1 MDKIPKEFMTLL
13 KDETKSFAFLATIMP
28 DLSPQVTPVWFNTDG
43 ENILIN
49 TAKGRV
55 KDLNMRSRPE
65 VALAIPNPENPYN
78 YLQIRGRVVEIT
90 EEDAD
95 EHFQHLA
102 KIYTGKPFV
111 IPEDQVR
118 VIYRISPDKVDAHG

>member
-1 MDKIPKEFMTLL
+1 MEKIPEEFKRLL
-13 KDETKSFAFLATIMP
+13 DDETKAFAFLATIMP

-55 KDLNMRSRPE
+55 KDINMRSRPT
-65 VALAIPNPENPYN
+65 VALVIPNPENPYN

-90 EEDAD
+90 QVGAA

-102 KIYTGKPFV
+102 EIYTGKPFNT
-111 IPEDQVR
+111 PEDQVR
-118 VIYRISPDKVDAHG
+118 VIFKISPDRIDAHG